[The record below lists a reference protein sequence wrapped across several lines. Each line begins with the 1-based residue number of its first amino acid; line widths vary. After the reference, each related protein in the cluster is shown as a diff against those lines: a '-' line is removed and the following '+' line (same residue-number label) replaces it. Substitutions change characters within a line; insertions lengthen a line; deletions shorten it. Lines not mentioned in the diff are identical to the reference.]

1 VVHKALNREPSQSG
15 PEGIPSPSAAPVAST
30 LTRHSAALVA
40 LLRSILAAAV
50 QDQLAISSCTAPHD
64 VFDRY
69 VGIDAVLIEEVDRV
83 DPETLQ

>member
-30 LTRHSAALVA
+30 LTRHPAASGGASAV
-40 LLRSILAAAV
+40 IFAAAV